1 VGIIRRLFLLLVG
14 GGMVIKLLIAW
25 IVITDLAAI
34 SLGIYGL
41 GMAKGWW
48 K

>member
-1 VGIIRRLFLLLVG
+1 MLMDV
-14 GGMVIKLLIAW
+14 GGMVIKFLIAW
-25 IVITDLAAI
+25 IIITDLAAI